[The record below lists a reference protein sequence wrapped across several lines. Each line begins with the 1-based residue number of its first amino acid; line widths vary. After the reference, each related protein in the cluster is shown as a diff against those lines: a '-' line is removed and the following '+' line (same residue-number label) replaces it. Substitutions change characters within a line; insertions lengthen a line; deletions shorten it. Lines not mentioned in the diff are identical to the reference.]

1 MSMDADEVLTTTR
14 AVRRRLDPT
23 RPVPLELIRECI
35 EVALQ
40 APAGSNLLRTR
51 FVVVRDPARRR
62 ALADLYGDVYEGTY
76 RESEGYIG
84 RVETGDAGAART
96 QERSA
101 RSADALASALHEVD
115 TIVITCLE
123 GARLDGASAMANA
136 SLLGGVLPATWSFM
150 LAARARGLGTC
161 WTTMHLARER
171 EAADL
176 LGIPF
181 DRVQQVC
188 LTPVAFTV
196 GERFGRARRP
206 AVDDVLHLDGWDAT
220 LPGAPDVRGLAAR

>member
-1 MSMDADEVLTTTR
+1 MDADEVLTTTR

-23 RPVPLELIRECI
+23 RPVPLELIRECVD
-35 EVALQ
+35 VALQ
-40 APAGSNLLRTR
+40 APAGSNLPRAR
-51 FVVVRDPARRR
+51 FVVVRDPALRTG
-62 ALADLYGDVYEGTY
+62 LADLYTAVYEETY
-76 RESEGYIG
+76 RGSDGYIG
-84 RVETGDAGAART
+84 RVATDDAGAART
-96 QERSA
+96 QERTT
-101 RSADALASALHEVD
+101 RSADALANALHEVD
-115 TIVITCLE
+115 TIVIACLE
-123 GARLDGASAMANA
+123 GARLDGASAMASA

-171 EAADL
+171 EAADI

-188 LTPVAFTV
+188 LTPLAYTT

-206 AVDDVLHLDGWDAT
+206 AVDDVLHLDGWDDS
-220 LPGAPDVRGLAAR
+220 LPSAPDVRGLAAR

>member
-1 MSMDADEVLTTTR
+1 MDADAVLTTTR
-14 AVRRRLDPT
+14 AVRRRLDLT
-23 RPVPLELIRECI
+23 RPVPLDLIRECVD
-35 EVALQ
+35 VALQ
-40 APAGSNLLRTR
+40 APAGSNLSRTR
-51 FVVVRDPARRR
+51 FVVVRDRALRD
-62 ALADLYGDVYEGTY
+62 ALADLYTEVYEGTY
-76 RESEGYIG
+76 RASEGYIG
-84 RVETGDAGAART
+84 RVSTDDAVAART
-96 QERSA
+96 QERTT
-101 RSADALASALHEVD
+101 RSADALATALYEVD
-115 TIVITCLE
+115 TIVIACLE
-123 GARLDGASAMANA
+123 GARLDGVSAMASA

-188 LTPVAFTV
+188 LTPVAFTA

-206 AVDDVLHLDGWDAT
+206 AVDDVLHLDGWNAD
-220 LPGAPDVRGLAAR
+220 LPSAPDVRGLAAR

>member
-1 MSMDADEVLTTTR
+1 MDADEVLTTTR
-14 AVRRRLDPT
+14 AVRRRLDPS
-23 RPVPLELIRECI
+23 RPVPLELIRDCI
-35 EVALQ
+35 DVALQ
-40 APAGSNLLRTR
+40 APAGSNLPRTR
-51 FVVVRDPARRR
+51 FVVVRDPVLRKG
-62 ALADLYGDVYEGTY
+62 LADLYSEVYEGTY

-84 RVETGDAGAART
+84 RVATDDAGAART

-101 RSADALASALHEVD
+101 RSADALADALHEVD

-123 GARLDGASAMANA
+123 GARLDGASAMASA

-161 WTTMHLARER
+161 WTTMHMARER
-171 EAADL
+171 DAAEL

-188 LTPVAFTV
+188 LTPVAFTT
-196 GERFGRARRP
+196 GEKFGRARRP
-206 AVDDVLHLDGWDAT
+206 AVDDVLHVDGWDDS
-220 LPGAPDVRGLAAR
+220 LPSAPDVRGLAAR

>member
-1 MSMDADEVLTTTR
+1 MDADDVLTTTR

-23 RPVPLELIRECI
+23 RPVPLDLIRECVD
-35 EVALQ
+35 VALQ

-51 FVVVRDPARRR
+51 FVVVRDRALRD
-62 ALADLYGDVYEGTY
+62 ALADLYAEVYEGTY
-76 RESEGYIG
+76 RASEGYIG
-84 RVETGDAGAART
+84 RVSTDDAGAART
-96 QERSA
+96 QERTTC
-101 RSADALASALHEVD
+101 SADALATALHEVD
-115 TIVITCLE
+115 TIVIACLE
-123 GARLDGASAMANA
+123 GARLDGVSAMASA

-176 LGIPF
+176 LRIPF

-188 LTPVAFTV
+188 LTPVAFTA
-196 GERFGRARRP
+196 GKRFGRARRP
-206 AVDDVLHLDGWDAT
+206 AVDDVLHLDGWDAD
-220 LPGAPDVRGLAAR
+220 LPSAPDVRVLAAR